1 MKHYRFTESQDAKGN
16 PIGTLEKQVTEGG
29 QTSWQDDL
37 KGYIPYDKEA
47 EKDKEHDIAIA
58 DINSK
63 IPEEASEENKLAT
76 DEDVATNSA
85 TFRGTYNLVS
95 DLSLT
100 TSATR
105 DQVAAAL
112 GTAISECDN
121 NDFCYVEVP
130 TADATPTE
138 IARTDRYKFNGTAW
152 AFEFSLPGFTASE
165 WAAIESGI
173 TGQLVQKL
181 IDLAT
186 VATTGSYDDLS
197 NKPTIP
203 AAQIQSDWSQSD
215 SEEKDYIKNKPT
227 IPVIPTNVSAFI
239 NDAGYLTQHQDISG
253 KADKTYVDT
262 SIEEESAFQ
271 KNFATIVALAADP
284 NAGVTTVTD
293 NPEWKIVYTDAND
306 AILLGKRQDNT
317 WYVATDLDTILDAI
331 ISGYNAS

>member
-1 MKHYRFTESQDAKGN
+1 MNHYRFTESQDAKGN

-100 TSATR
+100 TSDTR

-186 VATTGSYDDLS
+186 VATTGSYNDLS
-197 NKPTIP
+197 
-203 AAQIQSDWSQSD
+203 
-215 SEEKDYIKNKPT
+215 NKPT

-262 SIEEESAFQ
+262 SIEDESAFQ
-271 KNFATIVALAADP
+271 KNFATIMALASDP
-284 NAGVTTVTD
+284 NAGTTTVTT
-293 NPEWKIVYTDAND
+293 NPEWKCVYTDAND
-306 AILLGKRQDNT
+306 LILLGKRQDNT
-317 WYVATDLDTILDAI
+317 WYIPEDLDTIIDAI
-331 ISGYNAS
+331 ISGYNSLV